1 MWAMRLQNSKIT
13 VLASLITLCS
23 VANSAGLEM
32 WEEPSHQLVFN
43 RDGTRVLDIRIVPGV
58 LSEFHSHRYATV
70 YVVVQDAKVKGQRAG
85 GDWID
90 LSQRD
95 RRPAGATMDRP
106 DYFAKPY
113 VHRVENVDDRA
124 LHLLAVLNERDVGAE
139 PDVAPAEPGDLIDN
153 AWFVEH
159 RLALAAG
166 ETSDLLQFSNEVVL
180 VQFDGGAGHV
190 IEEGVAHSPGT
201 APGAFS
207 WHAADTA
214 FQVSND
220 SSFSREYVIVEVK
233 SVN

>member
-1 MWAMRLQNSKIT
+1 MRFQNWNIAT
-13 VLASLITLCS
+13 LVCLLVLCGVAS
-23 VANSAGLEM
+23 SADLEM

-43 RDGTRVLDIRIVPGV
+43 NDGTRVLDIRIVPGV
-58 LSEFHSHRYATV
+58 LSEYHSHRYATV
-70 YVVVQDAKVKGQRAG
+70 YVIVQDAKVKGQRAG
-85 GDWID
+85 GDWVD

-95 RRPAGATMDRP
+95 RRPAGAMMDRP

-124 LHLLAVLNERDVGAE
+124 LHLLAVLNERDVGDTS
-139 PDVAPAEPGDLIDN
+139 DVAPAEPGDLIDN
-153 AWFVEH
+153 AWFAEH
-159 RLALAAG
+159 RLALEAG
-166 ETSDLLQFSNEVVL
+166 ETSDLLQFPNEVVL
-180 VQFDGGAGHV
+180 VQFDDGAGHV

>member
-1 MWAMRLQNSKIT
+1 MSKTKPQISAL
-13 VLASLITLCS
+13 VSLLALSFC
-23 VANSAGLEM
+23 ASAESTDLEM

-70 YVVVQDAKVKGQRAG
+70 YVVVQGAKIKAQRAG
-85 GDWID
+85 GDWVD
-90 LSQRD
+90 LSERD
-95 RRPAGATMDRP
+95 RQSAGAMMDRP
-106 DYFAKPY
+106 EYFASPY

-124 LHLLAVLNERDVGAE
+124 LHLVSVVNERDVGATS
-139 PDVAPAEPGDLIDN
+139 DVAPAEPGELIDN
-153 AWFVEH
+153 AWFMEH

-166 ETSDLLQFSNEVVL
+166 ETSDVLRFSNEAVL

-207 WHAADTA
+207 WHAADSA
-214 FQVSND
+214 FQVSNNSD
-220 SSFSREYVIVEVK
+220 YSREYVIVEVK
-233 SVN
+233 SAN